1 MLPIGSTLVAE
12 KPIYN
17 FLKERYIKI
26 LPILEFFSQVLEMY
40 IGGICRLTTWFLISK
55 QHEILAIILLPNT
68 SRYSVRESSVLL
80 IHGAAII
87 HTDEVNWVYIHTT
100 PIFNTD

>member
-26 LPILEFFSQVLEMY
+26 LPILEFFSS
-40 IGGICRLTTWFLISK
+40 IGNVYRRHM
-55 QHEILAIILLPNT
+55 Q
-68 SRYSVRESSVLL
+68 
-80 IHGAAII
+80 
-87 HTDEVNWVYIHTT
+87 TDHVVSHQQAT
-100 PIFNTD
+100 